1 MRTNAIMKQSY
12 LAEPMRELRP
22 DDLSLTHL
30 AAAQHDIAALQQNSQ
45 LERITAIHFPDS
57 GACDRL

>member
-1 MRTNAIMKQSY
+1 MKQSY

>member
-1 MRTNAIMKQSY
+1 MKQSY

-22 DDLSLTHL
+22 DHLSLAHL
-30 AAAQHDIAALQQNSQ
+30 AAAQHDIAALQQIANV
-45 LERITAIHFPDS
+45 EPITAIHFPDS